1 LFFENAILVS
11 IWRHV
16 WTRFFKKKK
25 KRTDPFT
32 SSFSH
37 TKNIIYDS

>member
-1 LFFENAILVS
+1 LDTFWV
-11 IWRHV
+11 
-16 WTRFFKKKK
+16 KKKK
-25 KRTDPFT
+25 KKTDPFP